1 MALALGSILLWLLK
15 RLWQVVRLA
24 LCALLVLIEPVL
36 RATLIPIAYLSFIM
50 AMIFGFFLSD
60 PRFPKWGMLAFSIG
74 TLWLYWLFVGL
85 MSLFMRTPRGRD
97 GS

>member
-1 MALALGSILLWLLK
+1 
-15 RLWQVVRLA
+15 
-24 LCALLVLIEPVL
+24 
-36 RATLIPIAYLSFIM
+36 
-50 AMIFGFFLSD
+50 
-60 PRFPKWGMLAFSIG
+60 MLAFSIG